1 MLKITFSA
9 AINSAKG
16 FLFGLK
22 SALGS
27 KMASTVTELKKEICD
42 DEIYTQVETPHNQS
56 KEARE
61 IEQALEA
68 LSGEELTLEGNLE
81 LIICTS

>member
-1 MLKITFSA
+1 
-9 AINSAKG
+9 
-16 FLFGLK
+16 
-22 SALGS
+22 
-27 KMASTVTELKKEICD
+27 MASTVTELKKEICD

-68 LSGEELTLEGNLE
+68 LSGEELTLEGTWSL
-81 LIICTS
+81 